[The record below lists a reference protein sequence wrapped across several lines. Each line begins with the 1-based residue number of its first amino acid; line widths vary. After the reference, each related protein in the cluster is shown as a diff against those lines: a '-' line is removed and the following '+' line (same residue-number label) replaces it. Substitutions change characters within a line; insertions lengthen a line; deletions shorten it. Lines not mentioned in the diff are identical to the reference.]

1 LDKELS
7 PVRQDSSFYLYWKK
21 IQSENVQNL
30 SIDSKNQRKA
40 WNNIVRLLNSL
51 QYPIIKEALVI
62 ILLKKTFIQRTYDL
76 KDQSSIQVY
85 LFELSAYFLRSLSNQ
100 KILRNQQKNTWVF
113 WRKSW
118 LRILTSRI
126 LIQYLGDTF

>member
-1 LDKELS
+1 MDKELS

-100 KILRNQQKNTWVF
+100 KILRNQQENTWVI
-113 WRKSW
+113 WRRIW